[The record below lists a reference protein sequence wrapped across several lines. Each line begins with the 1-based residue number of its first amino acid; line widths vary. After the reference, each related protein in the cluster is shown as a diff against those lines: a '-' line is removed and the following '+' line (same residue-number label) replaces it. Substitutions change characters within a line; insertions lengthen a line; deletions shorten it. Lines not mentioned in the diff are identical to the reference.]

1 MSRSSTSGEGDVTE
15 PASPTP
21 PEHQQQQQQEQ
32 RQEQRQEQQQ
42 DPQQGQKQEQEEPQ
56 HHRQQPQRQ
65 QLQHQRPEY
74 QYQQQPQ
81 SPPAQWRL
89 PPSSVVHS
97 FPDCSMEMR
106 ASQAR
111 QRPFRSRTT
120 ERLLEKNVRVWQP
133 SSVLLR
139 KEFLNIMF
147 ITAAVFTVTGAVV
160 AVRSA
165 FGSEPEDAWALPLE
179 EDMQATRKRLYCF
192 FNHSA
197 HRRPEPMRFGV
208 ENIHVELCDDVV
220 YCYLGVDPSTAN
232 IVSKDPKFDIQQ
244 EGIRKFAR
252 LRDKDVS
259 LVIWAAVGGRRSD
272 GEAFRKLSGLRRYR
286 VEFAENAARWLLQ
299 YGFDGLVLHWPG
311 PMGDQDRQA
320 LGAFLRTLRRR
331 LSSDGQR
338 LAIVVPADKAQ
349 RAAGFD
355 VQDIINVVDVMF
367 VETHRTMEPAT
378 FPVTSFYSP
387 LRVKTQAKR
396 KGQTGLSHVLGDMS
410 LELTQMDK
418 VVFGVTLAGASFTLK
433 NAVANKAGDPSA
445 GPGKPGLFTRQP
457 GTLSHY
463 ELEQMLAHDLSWSR
477 QFDRVAQCS
486 YVVNGD
492 QWVGFE
498 DDVSLQSKAHLLLFT
513 GGIAVWDICM
523 DDFRGTFG
531 RPLLA
536 RARDILLRNHTF
548 GRSVRAKARMG

>member
-1 MSRSSTSGEGDVTE
+1 MSQSSLTRYEANATGATS
-15 PASPTP
+15 
-21 PEHQQQQQQEQ
+21 PEWPD
-32 RQEQRQEQQQ
+32 RQERPPSPQP
-42 DPQQGQKQEQEEPQ
+42 PQQRRLQPDP
-56 HHRQQPQRQ
+56 RQ
-65 QLQHQRPEY
+65 
-74 QYQQQPQ
+74 
-81 SPPAQWRL
+81 
-89 PPSSVVHS
+89 PPSLVHN
-97 FPDCSMEMR
+97 FHDCSVEMS
-106 ASQAR
+106 ASRAR
-111 QRPFRSRTT
+111 QRPVRSRTT
-120 ERLLEKNVRVWQP
+120 ERLIEKNVRVWQP

-165 FGSEPEDAWALPLE
+165 FGAEPEDAWALPLE
-179 EDMQATRKRLYCF
+179 EDLQASRKRLYCF

-197 HRRPEPMRFGV
+197 HRRPEPVRFGV
-208 ENIHVELCDDVV
+208 DSIRVELCDDIV
-220 YCYLGVDPSTAN
+220 YCYLGVDPATAN

-244 EGIRKFAR
+244 EGLRKFTR

-272 GEAFRKLSGLRRYR
+272 GEAFRKLAVQRRYR
-286 VEFAENAARWLLQ
+286 VEFSENAARWLLQ
-299 YGFDGLVLHWPG
+299 YGFDGLVLHWPNL
-311 PMGDQDRQA
+311 MGEQDRQA
-320 LGAFLRTLRRR
+320 LGTFLRTLRRR
-331 LSSDGQR
+331 LSADGQR
-338 LAIVVPADKAQ
+338 LAVVVPADKAE
-349 RAAGFD
+349 RNAGFD
-355 VQDIINVVDVMF
+355 VQDIINLVDVMF

-396 KGQTGLSHVLGDMS
+396 RGQTGLSHVLGDMS

-433 NAVANKAGDPSA
+433 NVAANKAGDPSA

-548 GRSVRAKARMG
+548 GHSLRAKGRLG

>member
-1 MSRSSTSGEGDVTE
+1 MSQSSLTGNEADAAG
-15 PASPTP
+15 AMSPGSP
-21 PEHQQQQQQEQ
+21 DRQQQRRNQ
-32 RQEQRQEQQQ
+32 
-42 DPQQGQKQEQEEPQ
+42 
-56 HHRQQPQRQ
+56 
-65 QLQHQRPEY
+65 
-74 QYQQQPQ
+74 Q
-81 SPPAQWRL
+81 SPPQQLRPQADQR
-89 PPSSVVHS
+89 PPQSLVHS
-97 FPDCSMEMR
+97 FADCTMEMSPSR
-106 ASQAR
+106 AR
-111 QRPFRSRTT
+111 QRPLRSRTT
-120 ERLLEKNVRVWQP
+120 ERLIEKNVRVWQP

-165 FGSEPEDAWALPLE
+165 FGTEPEDAWALPLE
-179 EDMQATRKRLYCF
+179 EDLQASRKRLYCF
-192 FNHSA
+192 FNNSA
-197 HRRPEPMRFGV
+197 HRRPEPVRFGV
-208 ENIHVELCDDVV
+208 DNIRVELCDDIV
-220 YCYLGVDPSTAN
+220 YCYLGVDPATAN

-244 EGIRKFAR
+244 ESLRKFTR

-272 GEAFRKLSGLRRYR
+272 GEAFRKLAGQRRYR
-286 VEFAENAARWLLQ
+286 VET
-299 YGFDGLVLHWPG
+299 V
-311 PMGDQDRQA
+311 QA

-331 LSSDGQR
+331 LSADGQR
-338 LAIVVPADKAQ
+338 LAIVVPADKAE
-349 RAAGFD
+349 RVSGFD
-355 VQDIINVVDVMF
+355 VQDIINLVDVMF

-396 KGQTGLSHVLGDMS
+396 RGQTGLSHVLGDMS

-433 NAVANKAGDPSA
+433 NVASNKAGDPSS

-548 GRSVRAKARMG
+548 GHSLRAKGRSG